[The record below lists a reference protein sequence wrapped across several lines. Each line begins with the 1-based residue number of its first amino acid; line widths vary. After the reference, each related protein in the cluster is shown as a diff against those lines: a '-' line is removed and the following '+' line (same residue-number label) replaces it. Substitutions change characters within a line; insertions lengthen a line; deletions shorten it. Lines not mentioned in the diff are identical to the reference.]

1 MVFGKKKKIEEAE
14 RKAEQA
20 KKEELKRALSVA
32 EIQMPGKEE
41 FTPYTS
47 EYLTFLGELKQ
58 KPVTW
63 YEKACAFAEK
73 ILPVTPDEKAKAKID
88 DALRA
93 GYTNATAKGAFSF
106 AIFSTLIVLII
117 VFYCIVFLDIGMVF
131 GLFGIFTVLGT
142 FWYFYN
148 YPNARAKSMGIK
160 MSSDS
165 VLAILY
171 MIIYMRSSPNLE
183 GAIKFAAQNLEGP
196 LAWDLRKLLWDIET
210 GKYASADTAMIEYT
224 FKWKNK
230 NREFAEALN
239 LLRGSSV
246 EASRREIV
254 YEETLNVILNGT
266 RERAKH
272 YAAGLRMP
280 MTLIYAMGVLLP
292 VMGLVLFPII
302 LIFIADYVKPSFV
315 FFGYDI
321 LLPAFLYF
329 LVSYLLSSKPPTF
342 SPPDISKAKGVPPMG
357 KFSLTGKFIPILPL
371 ALITTIPFVLI
382 GWLGLASED
391 AYFSVNFSLLIV
403 FGLALTIISYT
414 FLDSYQKIKVR
425 KDIERIEDEF
435 ATALFQLGNAIS
447 GGAPLESAIDKAK
460 ANLKE
465 MKIADM
471 FDIISLNM
479 KKFGYTFEEA
489 MFNKEVGALWY
500 YPSKLIHSIM
510 QIVIQS
516 AKKNIRSAASSMIVI
531 SRYLKGV
538 HEVKEEIDDILG
550 ETTSSMQFLAM
561 FLTPMVAGVTVT
573 LAVVI
578 LQILQKLGAAMQG
591 IMASAGNFNTY
602 QTFFLVPW
610 AMGGTLPI
618 TPAAFQIIVG
628 IYMIETGVLLA
639 VFLNGISYGE
649 DPVGMRQAI
658 WTTLL
663 FAILIYIISWFV
675 TYSMFGGMITSI
687 LEPVGT

>member
-1 MVFGKKKKIEEAE
+1 
-14 RKAEQA
+14 
-20 KKEELKRALSVA
+20 
-32 EIQMPGKEE
+32 
-41 FTPYTS
+41 
-47 EYLTFLGELKQ
+47 
-58 KPVTW
+58 
-63 YEKACAFAEK
+63 
-73 ILPVTPDEKAKAKID
+73 
-88 DALRA
+88 
-93 GYTNATAKGAFSF
+93 
-106 AIFSTLIVLII
+106 
-117 VFYCIVFLDIGMVF
+117 
-131 GLFGIFTVLGT
+131 
-142 FWYFYN
+142 
-148 YPNARAKSMGIK
+148 
-160 MSSDS
+160 
-165 VLAILY
+165 
-171 MIIYMRSSPNLE
+171 
-183 GAIKFAAQNLEGP
+183 
-196 LAWDLRKLLWDIET
+196 
-210 GKYASADTAMIEYT
+210 
-224 FKWKNK
+224 
-230 NREFAEALN
+230 
-239 LLRGSSV
+239 
-246 EASRREIV
+246 
-254 YEETLNVILNGT
+254 
-266 RERAKH
+266 
-272 YAAGLRMP
+272 
-280 MTLIYAMGVLLP
+280 
-292 VMGLVLFPII
+292 
-302 LIFIADYVKPSFV
+302 
-315 FFGYDI
+315 
-321 LLPAFLYF
+321 
-329 LVSYLLSSKPPTF
+329 
-342 SPPDISKAKGVPPMG
+342 MG